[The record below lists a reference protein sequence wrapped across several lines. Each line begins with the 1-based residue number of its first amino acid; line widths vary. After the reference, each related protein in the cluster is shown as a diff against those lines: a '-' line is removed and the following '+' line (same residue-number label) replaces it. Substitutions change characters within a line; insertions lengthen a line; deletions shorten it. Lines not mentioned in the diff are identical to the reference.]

1 MLFLDDL
8 QKNGRIKWLLLN
20 LTAYLF
26 MRLKDRISSV
36 PNVNN
41 KACSIVSVWTIIY
54 HHNEN
59 WKMGLCFS
67 CPEVM
72 INVLTARKLNK
83 RRVKSNSRLVHTT
96 RDLFFSF
103 TTEKRELYPRMSKND
118 LHPLNDR
125 AHKFM
130 LGLFSVSQTTL
141 MIIFGLTQLNLA
153 GYLKL
158 NP

>member
-83 RRVKSNSRLVHTT
+83 CRVKSNSRLVGIRT
-96 RDLFFSF
+96 FFSF
-103 TTEKRELYPRMSKND
+103 TTEKRELYPRMSKKWPS
-118 LHPLNDR
+118 PLGMTELT
-125 AHKFM
+125 HKFM
-130 LGLFSVSQTTL
+130 LGLFSV
-141 MIIFGLTQLNLA
+141 TQPSHL
-153 GYLKL
+153 
-158 NP
+158 